1 MHSPSALTEHVSPN
15 LAGFFL
21 LDPVHGPIG
30 APDLGFSVDIEKKR
44 YIHTPLGPLLTLI
57 YIARGKG
64 EERKVSVSSPSS
76 IRGISFRQ
84 YKIPFR
90 VPGYIN
96 TQGDAPLG
104 DGEPGIT
111 YLGITESGIAES
123 GITWV
128 MGIKHIR
135 NWYNGISYNM
145 EVECGIT
152 ESGITESGITK
163 KLHSGIRHNN
173 KLESVITESG
183 ITESDIT

>member
-1 MHSPSALTEHVSPN
+1 MGHGYPS
-15 LAGFFL
+15 L
-21 LDPVHGPIG
+21 LRRQQ
-30 APDLGFSVDIEKKR
+30 PD
-44 YIHTPLGPLLTLI
+44 
-57 YIARGKG
+57 
-64 EERKVSVSSPSS
+64 
-76 IRGISFRQ
+76 
-84 YKIPFR
+84 
-90 VPGYIN
+90 
-96 TQGDAPLG
+96 G

-128 MGIKHIR
+128 MGIKHNR